1 MLAPAVVERSSLEYP
16 WRPAVALFRP
26 LVLVYHAVSDDWND
40 PLSVRVADFEQ
51 QMRKLVERGYRGG
64 TWRDLLGN
72 PGDRK
77 LVHITFDDAFRSVAN
92 ALPVLRELRLPSTI
106 FACARYAH
114 DGGRLSIPQLAERSD
129 DGEISTMD
137 WAALRGIAEDGLVEI
152 GSHGRAHVDL
162 VQLSDAE
169 LRAELG
175 ESKTEIEDHLGRPC
189 ATLAYP
195 FGSQDARV
203 RRAAGAAG
211 YAAAFG
217 APGVSGHVDP
227 FRIPR
232 TGIWRDEPPLRQTVR
247 TQFLARLI
255 LERRSKPPG

>member
-1 MLAPAVVERSSLEYP
+1 VTF
-16 WRPAVALFRP
+16 FRP

-51 QMRKLVERGYRGG
+51 QMRTLVARGYQGG
-64 TWRDLLGN
+64 TWRDLLSDSGN
-72 PGDRK
+72 RK
-77 LVHITFDDAFRSVAN
+77 LLHITFDDAFRSVAN
-92 ALPVLRELRLPSTI
+92 ALPVLHDLRLPSTI
-106 FACARYAH
+106 FACARYAD
-114 DGGRLSIPQLAERSD
+114 DGGRLSIPQLSSRSD

-137 WAALRGIAEDGLVEI
+137 WAALRHIVEDGLVEI
-152 GSHGRAHVDL
+152 GSHGRGHVDL

-169 LRAELG
+169 LRAELS

-189 ATLAYP
+189 ATIAYP

-203 RRAAGAAG
+203 RRATAAAG

-227 FRIPR
+227 LRIPR
-232 TGIWRDEPPLRQTVR
+232 TGIWRDEPPFRQRVR

-255 LERRSKPPG
+255 LERRTKAPG

>member
-1 MLAPAVVERSSLEYP
+1 MLPPAGFGRSSLEYP
-16 WRPAVALFRP
+16 WRPAVPFFRP

-51 QMRKLVERGYRGG
+51 QMRTLVARGYRGC
-64 TWRDLLGN
+64 TWRDLLSDSGN
-72 PGDRK
+72 RK

-92 ALPVLRELRLPSTI
+92 ALPVLHELGLPATI
-106 FACARYAH
+106 FACARYAG
-114 DGGRLSIPQLAERSD
+114 DGARLSIPQLAERSD

-137 WAALRGIAEDGLVEI
+137 WAALRAIAEDGLVEI
-152 GSHGRAHVDL
+152 GSHGCGHVDL

-169 LRAELG
+169 LGAELG
-175 ESKTEIEDHLGRPC
+175 ESKSEIEDHVGRPC

-203 RRAAGAAG
+203 RQAAATAG
-211 YAAAFG
+211 YAAAYG

-232 TGIWRDEPPLRQTVR
+232 TGIWRDEPPRRQRVR

-255 LERRSKPPG
+255 LERRTKPPG